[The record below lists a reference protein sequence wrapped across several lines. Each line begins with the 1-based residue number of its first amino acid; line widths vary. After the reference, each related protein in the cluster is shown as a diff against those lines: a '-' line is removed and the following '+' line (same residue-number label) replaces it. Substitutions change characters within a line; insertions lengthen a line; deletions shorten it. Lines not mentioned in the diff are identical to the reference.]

1 MYMYIYLHVHTSTKY
16 NILQCILVVWRVFHV
31 GGVIL
36 RRRGTRDMMGG
47 ASRLKTTL
55 IVMWPINHFL
65 QVHNVNSRMSNANSN
80 VRIVY
85 RWRILLLTPQHY
97 MFNMFN
103 CE

>member
-1 MYMYIYLHVHTSTKY
+1 M
-16 NILQCILVVWRVFHV
+16 

-80 VRIVY
+80 VRIVFLTCLIVNELTTVVIS
-85 RWRILLLTPQHY
+85 RVQLLQHDTGS
-97 MFNMFN
+97 
-103 CE
+103 

>member
-1 MYMYIYLHVHTSTKY
+1 M
-16 NILQCILVVWRVFHV
+16 

-36 RRRGTRDMMGG
+36 RRRGTRDVMGG

-65 QVHNVNSRMSNANSN
+65 QVHNVNSNANSN

-85 RWRILLLTPQHY
+85 RGGVAILFTDSSTLYVQHV
-97 MFNMFN
+97 
-103 CE
+103 